1 MPIDPYSPCPG
12 GTGKKIKFCCADLV
26 TELDKVQRMLEG
38 GQRAACL
45 EHIESIE
52 NKYPDRA
59 CLLSIKAMIQAELGE
74 QEKADAT
81 VARFVEKYPDNPVAV
96 AEKASLTAAE
106 QGGVAAIAVLQDAL
120 ERCTEQIPAQVYD
133 AIGLVARALVAEN
146 QLFAARAHLVLQLG
160 MTGAKDQQPLQV
172 LMRLNGSPSVPLLAK
187 QEFSPPPPPDDAI
200 WKNSYNDAI
209 SPIARG
215 CWRKAANNLV
225 GLAGR
230 VGDWPTIW
238 RAIATLRTWLADT
251 RGAIQAW
258 RKYAAQPGVPLDDAV
273 EAEAL
278 AQSIDPEAVDL
289 VDVLSVEYRVRDME
303 VLMARL
309 TANPQSIHMPVDLA
323 RMGTED
329 SPPPKGAYWLLNR
342 KPPEPGAD
350 LTPADVPRVVGQ
362 LFIFGRQTDRE
373 ARVELAVFR
382 PELEAATA
390 TLLEVAGDAIGERHS
405 EDVRNHVPALE
416 QALTTNWRLPEET
429 PIEKRTALIE
439 QQRRDILL
447 NDWPKM
453 PRKIFGGKSA
463 LDVAGDPGMRTRLL
477 AAIFLLELA
486 TDQVAGGFDF
496 NELRRKLNVPELGSL
511 APSGEFIETL
521 PLSRLTRVEV
531 NSLSDEDVVDL
542 YRRADAF
549 RHVSALRS
557 LAHEVIARPSLD
569 SQIDKSE
576 VYGLLAQIEPDSG
589 QALAYLD
596 KARDVADAAK
606 KSTAPWDLAEFAL
619 RITRGEMA
627 EADRLLYHIRDS
639 HINEPGVAQALYQIL
654 ADAGIIG
661 PDGRPT
667 AAAAAAAGQGAPD
680 IVVPGA
686 GGAEP
691 GKLWTP
697 DGDQP
702 QGGKKSTIWTPD

>member
-1 MPIDPYSPCPG
+1 
-12 GTGKKIKFCCADLV
+12 
-26 TELDKVQRMLEG
+26 MLEG

-45 EHIESIE
+45 DHIESIE
-52 NKYPDRA
+52 DKYPDRA
-59 CLLSIKAMIQAELGE
+59 CLLSIKAMVQAELG
-74 QEKADAT
+74 QEDKADAT
-81 VARFVEKYPDNPVAV
+81 VARFIEKYPDNPVAV

-106 QGGVAAIAVLQDAL
+106 EGGVAAIPILQDAL

-160 MTGAKDQQPLQV
+160 MTGAKDQQPLEV
-172 LMRLNGSPSVPLLAK
+172 LMRLNASPSVPLLAK
-187 QEFSPPPPPDDAI
+187 QELSPPSPPDDAI
-200 WKNSYNDAI
+200 WKNSYNEAL

-215 CWRKAANNLV
+215 CWRKAVGNLV
-225 GLAGR
+225 ELAAK

-251 RGAIQAW
+251 PGAIEAW
-258 RKYAAQPGVPLDDAV
+258 RKYAAQPGVPLDDAI
-273 EAEAL
+273 EAESL
-278 AQSIDPEAVDL
+278 AQSIDPDAIDL
-289 VDVLSVEYRVRDME
+289 VDVLSVEYGVRDME
-303 VLMARL
+303 VLVARL

-342 KPPEPGAD
+342 NPPESGVG

-362 LFIFGRQTDRE
+362 LFIYGKQTDRE
-373 ARVELAVFR
+373 ARAELAVFR
-382 PELEAATA
+382 PELAVATTA
-390 TLLEVAGDAIGERHS
+390 LNEVAGDALGECRG
-405 EDVRNHVPALE
+405 EEVRTQVPALE
-416 QALTTNWRLPEET
+416 QALTTNWRLPEGT
-429 PIEKRTALIE
+429 PLEERVSLIN
-439 QQRRDILL
+439 QQRREILL
-447 NDWPKM
+447 NEWPKM
-453 PRKIFGGKSA
+453 ARNIFGGKSA
-463 LDVAGDPGMRTRLL
+463 QDVAGDSVMRIRVL
-477 AAIFLLELA
+477 AAILLLELA

-496 NELRRKLNVPELGSL
+496 NELRRKLQVPEQGALV
-511 APSGEFIETL
+511 PSGEELDSL
-521 PLSRLTRVEV
+521 PLSRLTRVDIKQ
-531 NSLSDEDVVDL
+531 LADEDLVDL

-549 RHVSALRS
+549 RHISALRN
-557 LAHEVIARPSLD
+557 LAHEVIARPTLG

-576 VYGLLAQIEPDSG
+576 VYGLLAQIEPDSA
-589 QALAYLD
+589 QALTYLD
-596 KARDVADAAK
+596 KAREVADAAK

-627 EADRLLYHIRDS
+627 EADRLLHHIRDQ

-654 ADAGIIG
+654 TDAGIIG

-667 AAAAAAAGQGAPD
+667 AAAAAGHPGAPD

-697 DGDQP
+697 DSDQP
-702 QGGKKSTIWTPD
+702 SGGKKSAIWTPD

>member
-1 MPIDPYSPCPG
+1 
-12 GTGKKIKFCCADLV
+12 
-26 TELDKVQRMLEG
+26 
-38 GQRAACL
+38 
-45 EHIESIE
+45 
-52 NKYPDRA
+52 
-59 CLLSIKAMIQAELGE
+59 
-74 QEKADAT
+74 
-81 VARFVEKYPDNPVAV
+81 
-96 AEKASLTAAE
+96 
-106 QGGVAAIAVLQDAL
+106 
-120 ERCTEQIPAQVYD
+120 
-133 AIGLVARALVAEN
+133 
-146 QLFAARAHLVLQLG
+146 
-160 MTGAKDQQPLQV
+160 
-172 LMRLNGSPSVPLLAK
+172 
-187 QEFSPPPPPDDAI
+187 
-200 WKNSYNDAI
+200 
-209 SPIARG
+209 
-215 CWRKAANNLV
+215 
-225 GLAGR
+225 
-230 VGDWPTIW
+230 
-238 RAIATLRTWLADT
+238 
-251 RGAIQAW
+251 
-258 RKYAAQPGVPLDDAV
+258 
-273 EAEAL
+273 
-278 AQSIDPEAVDL
+278 
-289 VDVLSVEYRVRDME
+289 
-303 VLMARL
+303 
-309 TANPQSIHMPVDLA
+309 MPVDLA